1 MVRKKAETR
10 EDLNSFKE
18 EMIHQFHLFSVGLVD
33 QIKQVAEGV
42 ANINEKLDRFREEI
56 KNQVEERFGILSQGI
71 AGVSKKLAETRE
83 TLSGEIEEV
92 RRGLNETRQELK
104 ETREELKNDVEEV
117 RQELNKEIQEVH
129 DGLKAE
135 YRKCS
140 SRAEKGD
147 SREPK
152 VDLDCDEVLLC

>member
-1 MVRKKAETR
+1 LTVGDVCGKFEGVLVGRRKVLGWFGKKAETR

-42 ANINEKLDRFREEI
+42 ANVNEKLDRFREEI

-83 TLSGEIEEV
+83 KLSGEIEEV
-92 RRGLNETRQELK
+92 RCG
-104 ETREELKNDVEEV
+104 
-117 RQELNKEIQEVH
+117 
-129 DGLKAE
+129 
-135 YRKCS
+135 
-140 SRAEKGD
+140 
-147 SREPK
+147 
-152 VDLDCDEVLLC
+152 